1 MSNQIEIDNNIIKY
15 LSTYS
20 YKPNKVVDALITE
33 TKKLGEVAK
42 MQISPEQGQFI
53 ELLVKITKAK
63 NCLEIGRFTW
73 LSTLFIAKGLQK
85 NGKIFSVDN
94 SNEFL
99 NFAKRYWKMAKV
111 DNKIVS
117 IFEDGNIA
125 LKNFIDDKIYFDLI
139 FIDADKN
146 NYENYYNLSLK
157 LLRKNGLILIDNVL
171 WKGEVAK
178 RKKSDSTS
186 KFIDKLNKKIF
197 SDKRVELSIL
207 PIADGLA
214 FIRKK

>member
-1 MSNQIEIDNNIIKY
+1 MLKD
-15 LSTYS
+15 
-20 YKPNKVVDALITE
+20 
-33 TKKLGEVAK
+33 
-42 MQISPEQGQFI
+42 
-53 ELLVKITKAK
+53 
-63 NCLEIGRFTW
+63 IGKW
-73 LSTLFIAKGLQK
+73 Q
-85 NGKIFSVDN
+85 
-94 SNEFL
+94 
-99 NFAKRYWKMAKV
+99 
-111 DNKIVS
+111 IVS